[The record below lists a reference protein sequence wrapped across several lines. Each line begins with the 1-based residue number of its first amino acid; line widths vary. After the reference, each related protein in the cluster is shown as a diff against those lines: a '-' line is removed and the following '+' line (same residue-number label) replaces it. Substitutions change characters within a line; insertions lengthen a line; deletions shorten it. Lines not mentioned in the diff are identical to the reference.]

1 MVKNLEK
8 VMRVKKFLAYSCL
21 IILSILISNCKD
33 RIEEELIDPT
43 EQVSKS
49 VSSCEGCHTNYTH
62 LKKVHTPDPPV
73 TGGGGCGGDAPH
85 YEPYDRVYLSGTG
98 YEAFKK
104 NIHGKIPCLG
114 CHNGVDNT
122 DDKTKAHSGNF
133 LKKPSLSSAEKCG
146 TCHTDIYLGTKNSL
160 HEQGW
165 GQKSMVALRSGLPN
179 IPNGF
184 EQLSQAMKDG
194 YKTNCGKCHATCGD
208 CHIVRPNAGGGGL
221 ANGHQFVKSPDM
233 RNVCVTCHVSR
244 GGHAYFG
251 QASGT
256 QPDVHLTKKQFT
268 CLSCHTKNEIHGDG
282 KIYDQRY
289 KMELL
294 PKCENCHNN
303 LNTSNS
309 YHSVHIKNLSCYTC
323 HSQDYNNCGSCHIHG
338 AGARIPS
345 YQGYKIGMNPIPE
358 TKPFKFA
365 LLRRSLTAPDSWK
378 EYGVANLAN
387 YNVKPNYKYTTP
399 HNIIKWTSR
408 TQVSSGKPCF
418 DACHIM
424 KNTDGSFK
432 NKELYLFRSD
442 LLDWEVASTQS
453 ISVDNKLPTSWGVK

>member
-1 MVKNLEK
+1 
-8 VMRVKKFLAYSCL
+8 MRIRNFPAFFYL
-21 IILSILISNCKD
+21 IILSVFINSCKD
-33 RIEEELIDPT
+33 RIEEELIEPI
-43 EQVSKS
+43 EQVAKS

-62 LKKVHTPDPPV
+62 LKEVHTPDPPS

-104 NIHGKIPCLG
+104 NIHGKIPCVA

-133 LKKPSLSSAEKCG
+133 LKKPSLNAAEKCG

-165 GQKSMVALRSGLPN
+165 GQKSMVVLRSGLPN

-184 EQLSQAMKDG
+184 DQLSQAMKDG

-208 CHIVRPNAGGGGL
+208 CHIVRPKAGEGGL
-221 ANGHQFVKSPDM
+221 ANGHQFVKTPDM

-251 QASGT
+251 QATGT

-268 CLSCHTKNEIHGDG
+268 CLSCHTKNELHGDG

-303 LNTSNS
+303 LSTSNS
-309 YHSVHIKNLSCYTC
+309 YHSVHIKNLSCHTC

-338 AGARIPS
+338 EGARIPA
-345 YQGYKIGMNPIPE
+345 YLDYKIGLNPIPE

-378 EYGVANLAN
+378 EYGVANLPN

-399 HNIIKWTSR
+399 HNILKWTPR
-408 TQVSSGKPCF
+408 TKVDSGKPCF
-418 DACHIM
+418 DACHII
-424 KNTDGSFK
+424 KNNDGSYR
-432 NKELYLFRSD
+432 NKDLYLFRSD
-442 LLDWEVASTQS
+442 LLDWEVGSTQS
-453 ISVDNKLPTSWGVK
+453 ITVDNKLPTNWGVK